1 MKKKVI
7 ALIAVAA
14 LSVSALTGCGSNETA
29 AQTSEAAATTA
40 NQETAAQTTEVQYL
54 MQRSWRQQSL
64 C

>member
-40 NQETAAQTTEVQYL
+40 NQETAAQTHRGNRKQG
-54 MQRSWRQQSL
+54 SS
-64 C
+64 

>member
-40 NQETAAQTTEVQYL
+40 NQETF
-54 MQRSWRQQSL
+54 
-64 C
+64 

>member
-29 AQTSEAAATTA
+29 AQTSEAAATQQLTRKP
-40 NQETAAQTTEVQYL
+40 L
-54 MQRSWRQQSL
+54 PRLPRQQKARK
-64 C
+64 

>member
-29 AQTSEAAATTA
+29 AQTSEA
-40 NQETAAQTTEVQYL
+40 VQQQL
-54 MQRSWRQQSL
+54 TRKPLPRLPRQQKARK
-64 C
+64 

>member
-29 AQTSEAAATTA
+29 AQTSEAAAITRKP
-40 NQETAAQTTEVQYL
+40 L
-54 MQRSWRQQSL
+54 PRLPRQQKARK
-64 C
+64 

>member
-40 NQETAAQTTEVQYL
+40 NQETTAQTTEATE
-54 MQRSWRQQSL
+54 RK
-64 C
+64 